1 MVREHA
7 CLHYRHYIRVVMFVC
22 VYLYVYF
29 IISVSVSR
37 CAYVFVY
44 THQCERPVCL
54 LYLYTSYIS
63 VKDLSVSMLL
73 IHLIYQFVR
82 LTDKN
87 KCINHINLYRIL
99 PVKTN
104 EKEKTFTSL
113 VTFIF
118 QRKQVHTNIS
128 YCTHVDYL
136 SPRSIW
142 LHRQLKSHFGMRVTS
157 LARAGQ

>member
-44 THQCERPVCL
+44 THQRERPVCL

-63 VKDLSVSMLL
+63 VKDLSVSILL
-73 IHLIYQFVR
+73 IHLIYQFAR

-87 KCINHINLYRIL
+87 KCINHINPYRIFL
-99 PVKTN
+99 VKTKQKKHLHHLSHSSS
-104 EKEKTFTSL
+104 KENKYIQTFRT
-113 VTFIF
+113 
-118 QRKQVHTNIS
+118 
-128 YCTHVDYL
+128 
-136 SPRSIW
+136 
-142 LHRQLKSHFGMRVTS
+142 
-157 LARAGQ
+157 ARTWIT